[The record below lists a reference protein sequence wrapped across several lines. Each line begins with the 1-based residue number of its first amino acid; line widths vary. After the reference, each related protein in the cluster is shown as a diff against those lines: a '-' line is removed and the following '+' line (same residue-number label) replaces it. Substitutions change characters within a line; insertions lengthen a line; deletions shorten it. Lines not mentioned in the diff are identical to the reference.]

1 MVSMDPSHH
10 QDVPVH
16 AGIITVSTSRSGKED
31 KSGAIIQDL
40 LMGAGIT
47 VSQTNIIP
55 DRVDA
60 IRAGVISALQACNC
74 VILTGGTGITHDD
87 CTIEAVTPLFDKV
100 LDGFGE
106 LFRMKSYEEV
116 GTRMVLSRATAGLV
130 GTSIVFCIPGSPH
143 AATLATREII
153 IPEVRHILTHAGK

>member
-16 AGIITVSTSRSGKED
+16 AAIITVSTSRSGKED
-31 KSGAIIQDL
+31 KSGTIIQDL

-47 VSQTNIIP
+47 VSHTNIIP

-60 IRAGVISALQACNC
+60 IRGGVISALQGCNC
-74 VILTGGTGITHDD
+74 IILTGGTGITHDD
-87 CTIEAVTPLFDKV
+87 CTIEAVSPLFDKV

>member
-1 MVSMDPSHH
+1 MDPSHH
-10 QDVPVH
+10 QDVPVI

-40 LMGAGIT
+40 LTGAGISVLHT
-47 VSQTNIIP
+47 DIIP

-60 IRAGVISALQACNC
+60 IRAGVISALQKCNC

-87 CTIEAVTPLFDKV
+87 CTIEAVSPLFDKV

-106 LFRMKSYEEV
+106 LFRMKSFEEV
-116 GTRMVLSRATAGLV
+116 GTRMVLSRATAGLI